1 MKPVPSQNSGES
13 RAHINVSSFSV
24 GGGVAGLLCALAV
37 IVIGLI
43 GLGVTRWFLAGS
55 VALGLLIAWILRRT
69 ARDRD

>member
-1 MKPVPSQNSGES
+1 M
-13 RAHINVSSFSV
+13 